1 MLDTFK
7 EYVKSLENVS
17 DETIQK
23 FSDYYNML
31 LKWQVK
37 INLIGN
43 LSDDVWTRHFLDSI
57 QIIKLIEGH
66 DKKILDLGSGAG
78 FPGMILS
85 ILGYDVTLVESDS
98 KKTTFLS
105 EVKRITKSNTKIFN
119 GRIEDFKKSN
129 FDVITSRACAD
140 LDALLEYAFPSVS
153 HGTECIFHKGKN
165 HLKEISDAEKK
176 WSFQFKIIPSI
187 TDSDGVILKL
197 SNITKRAGYD
207 GKQPKIRS

>member
-1 MLDTFK
+1 MLDSFV
-7 EYVKSLENVS
+7 EYVNSLENVS

-23 FSDYYNML
+23 FSDYYNLL

-43 LSDDVWTRHFLDSI
+43 ISDDIWTRHFLDSV

-78 FPGMILS
+78 FPGMVLS
-85 ILGYDVTLVESDS
+85 ILGHDVTLVESDG

-105 EVKRITKSNTKIFN
+105 EVRRITKSDTKIFN

-129 FDVITSRACAD
+129 FNAITSRACAD
-140 LDALLEYAFPSVS
+140 LDTLLEYAFPSVS
-153 HGTECIFHKGKN
+153 HGTECILHKGKN
-165 HLKEISDAEKK
+165 HQKEISDAQKK
-176 WSFQFKIIPSI
+176 WSFQFKIIQSI
-187 TDSDGVILKL
+187 TDSDGVILKI
-197 SNITKRAGYD
+197 SNITKRAD
-207 GKQPKIRS
+207 HDR